1 MKQIIIKSAT
11 AGRLSHQ
18 LGENRPYSSGMCNF
32 GAIMMDF
39 MVERGDMGKFVLQ
52 RNNIIINNNC

>member
-1 MKQIIIKSAT
+1 
-11 AGRLSHQ
+11 
-18 LGENRPYSSGMCNF
+18 MCNF

-39 MVERGDMGKFVLQ
+39 MVERGDIGKFVLQ